1 MIHLHR
7 TKRSTPALGTAR
19 PPARVPTVARGQG
32 VTSDVCSFC
41 FGRMFLLAGGRKP
54 FTYTTYCVRLPCS
67 WLRMRITSS
76 ASMCRRGLDFC
87 ISWRTRGPRGWWQ
100 FYGPAAQNIT
110 TRAAM
115 KTFLTANDPGGAVPV
130 SGLLHALAR
139 DAVKCWKCG
148 ALGHFARDCPNELGA
163 GVLRG
168 AGLNVLGQST

>member
-1 MIHLHR
+1 VQFLFWPNVFACGWTEAVHVYDLLCAIAVLMAADAHHV
-7 TKRSTPALGTAR
+7 KRLDVPSWARFLQIMEDAGPAWM
-19 PPARVPTVARGQG
+19 VA
-32 VTSDVCSFC
+32 V
-41 FGRMFLLAGGRKP
+41 L
-54 FTYTTYCVRLPCS
+54 
-67 WLRMRITSS
+67 
-76 ASMCRRGLDFC
+76 
-87 ISWRTRGPRGWWQ
+87 
-100 FYGPAAQNIT
+100 YGPAAQNIT